1 MDDGDIRGQDSSG
14 DLPQSAGAFEF
25 APDSRPTLVD
35 ANGTIDP
42 ASRHREELVGYP
54 HTQPPGLKSGMPHP
68 GPFALRDDGAEVRES
83 IVFSI
88 LDSSK
93 GQGLEHYGQFS
104 NGEQFPIEISL
115 SPLHAE
121 DGLLE
126 SRAFRAITARKQV
139 EATLRTSP
147 EEKDTWFRAADPRAQ
162 NSQALIARTFFC
174 NPPVSL
180 INR

>member
-25 APDSRPTLVD
+25 APDSRPTLMD
-35 ANGTIDP
+35 ANGTIVP

-54 HTQPPGLKSGMPHP
+54 HAQPPGLKSGMPHP

-93 GQGLEHYGQFS
+93 GQGLELYDQFS

-115 SPLHAE
+115 STLKTGCWSPGRFALLPLANRWRRRCVPH
-121 DGLLE
+121 
-126 SRAFRAITARKQV
+126 RKKKTPSSGQQ
-139 EATLRTSP
+139 TP
-147 EEKDTWFRAADPRAQ
+147 AQ